1 MVVAIQIDH
10 APNGY
15 TWNSMTLVSILAGC
29 TNDVLIEGRQWHPI
43 RPSPCASRCQDM
55 CSGSENVREN
65 AKELMV
71 HHQWVFHIYVS
82 LQGDEP
88 SSCWQGQLP
97 DIGIYMS
104 KQSMFEESQAP
115 KSGHFL
121 VRKPTQKRTL
131 TLWQHRKHTISAAD
145 FTEYGEAGC
154 ESFPP
159 LVNSHSY
166 EKTPILKGT

>member
-1 MVVAIQIDH
+1 
-10 APNGY
+10 
-15 TWNSMTLVSILAGC
+15 
-29 TNDVLIEGRQWHPI
+29 
-43 RPSPCASRCQDM
+43 
-55 CSGSENVREN
+55 
-65 AKELMV
+65 
-71 HHQWVFHIYVS
+71 
-82 LQGDEP
+82 
-88 SSCWQGQLP
+88 
-97 DIGIYMS
+97 MS